1 MGAKCDSAPEAMI
14 FEVRKG
20 EFLKVPNGFGR
31 APALDGSG
39 APAHNPLRLVAAAL
53 GPLADAIIFIAAIH
67 AGTAV
72 SLAHI
77 VSFACAT
84 FLNYLFTVRMTVAAQ
99 GRTRDPLIYSH
110 LLVVALAVLF
120 LRGGVLALLI
130 GWGLPAQWAILF
142 AVAVTVVLTRVGN
155 AFCLSS
161 GAWVLG
167 SSAQW
172 RTLAVGLVA
181 CAWLL
186 RLLYSSQIELLP
198 EETYYWNYSRHLDTG
213 YLDHPPMV
221 AWLIWL
227 GTTVFGTTEFG
238 VRFGAMCSGVVASI
252 FVYRLTRDLFDEA
265 TALVA
270 LVLMQLLPFFFFAG
284 ILMTPDAPMT
294 AAWAALLYYL
304 ARALLADRA
313 SAWLGVGLSLG
324 LGLLSK
330 YTIAM
335 LGPAML
341 IFIVWDARSR
351 HWLRDWRPYAAAVLA
366 GVIFLPVIYW
376 NASHE
381 WASFAFQTSRRLAER
396 PQFAVHKLILS
407 ALILLTPAGAV
418 SLVASFWKKGQ
429 ATPDAQRRR
438 RFLQLAML
446 TPLAVFFLFSL
457 RHEVKFDWTGALWV
471 AAVPALAFVIVC
483 GGSRG
488 AQGWARRAWGPTL
501 VTLMLIYGAAF
512 HYFVLGLP
520 GVGYSKHMELV
531 PVGWR
536 SLGQQ
541 LAAVVA
547 DVRKQT
553 GGEPVVMTMDRYET
567 AGELVFYSPDPASAV
582 SRTTSDVLFGGLGLM
597 YKRWFPVSSIEG
609 RNMVLFSW
617 NQNELDTAD
626 IRSRMRQLDPIK
638 EGVLSRDGHTIRHYY
653 YRFAHD

>member
-1 MGAKCDSAPEAMI
+1 MKEQT
-14 FEVRKG
+14 
-20 EFLKVPNGFGR
+20 GFGQAQAVDESAR
-31 APALDGSG
+31 GGVNGVNNESARG
-39 APAHNPLRLVAAAL
+39 PLRLVVAAL
-53 GPLADAIIFIAAIH
+53 GPLADVVIFVAAVHAGAAI
-67 AGTAV
+67 

-84 FLNYLFTVRMTVAAQ
+84 FLGYFLIVRTAVATE
-99 GRTRDPLIYSH
+99 GRARDPLVYSH
-110 LLVVALAVLF
+110 LLVIALAVLF

-130 GWGLPAQWAILF
+130 GWGLPPQWGIVF
-142 AVAVTVVLTRVGN
+142 AVAVTLVLTRIGN
-155 AFCLSS
+155 SFCLSS

-167 SSAQW
+167 NSARW
-172 RTLAVGLVA
+172 RTLAIGLVA

-186 RLLYSSQIELLP
+186 RLIYSSQIELLP
-198 EETYYWNYSRHLDTG
+198 EETYYWNYSRHLDIG

-227 GTTVFGTTEFG
+227 GTSLFGTTEFG
-238 VRFGAMCSGVVASI
+238 VRFGALCSGVVASF
-252 FVYRLTRDLFDEA
+252 FVYRLARDLFDEA

-270 LVLMQLLPFFFFAG
+270 LVLLQLLPFLFFAG

-294 AAWAALLYYL
+294 AAWSALLYYL
-304 ARALLADRA
+304 ARALLAERPA
-313 SAWLGVGLSLG
+313 AWLGVGVSLG

-341 IFIVWDARSR
+341 IFLVWDGRSR
-351 HWLRDWRPYAAAVLA
+351 HWLRDWRPYAAVVLA

-396 PQFAVHKLILS
+396 PQFALHKLILS
-407 ALILLTPAGAV
+407 MLILLTPVGAA
-418 SLVASFWKKGQ
+418 SLVASFWKQGQ
-429 ATPDAQRRR
+429 GTPDGQRRR

-457 RHEVKFDWTGALWV
+457 RHEVKFDWTGALWI
-471 AAVPALAFVIVC
+471 AAVPALAFSIVC
-483 GGSRG
+483 GSNTGV
-488 AQGWARRAWGPTL
+488 QGWARRAWVPTL

-520 GVGYSKHMELV
+520 GLGYSKHMELV

-541 LAAVVA
+541 FAAVVEA
-547 DVRKQT
+547 VRKQT
-553 GGEPVVMTMDRYET
+553 GSEPVVMTMDRYET
-567 AGELVFYSPDPASAV
+567 AGELVFYSPDPSSAV
-582 SRTTSDVLFGGLGLM
+582 NRTTSDVLFGGLGLM

-609 RNMVLFSW
+609 RDIVLFSW
-617 NQNELDTAD
+617 KKEELDSPEVS
-626 IRSRMRQLDPIK
+626 SRMRRLDPIN

-653 YRFAHD
+653 YRIVHD